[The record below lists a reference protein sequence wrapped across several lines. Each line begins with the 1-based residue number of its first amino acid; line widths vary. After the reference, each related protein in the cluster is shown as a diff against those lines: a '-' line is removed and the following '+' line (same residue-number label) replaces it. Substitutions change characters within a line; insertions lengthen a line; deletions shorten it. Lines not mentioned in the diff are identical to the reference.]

1 MKGTQRRCPLCGSPI
16 RGGEV
21 DEAAVL
27 RAQILRLRQRLDEL
41 ERADIS
47 SQDAEA
53 EQLYRDQMQ
62 PGLADREQLQER
74 IDQGLQHLEGGYGTE
89 DRP

>member
-1 MKGTQRRCPLCGSPI
+1 MKQTQRRCPLCGSPM
-16 RGGEV
+16 RMSEV
-21 DEAAVL
+21 DEAAML
-27 RAQILRLRQRLDEL
+27 RAQILRLRRRLDEL
-41 ERADIS
+41 ERAAIS

-53 EQLYRDQMQ
+53 DQVYHDQMP

-89 DRP
+89 DRL